1 MLPCDDLIGVINLP
15 LNLLDL
21 SQESGKLYTCLIG
34 HDSKD
39 EKVTK
44 DTARMNLKISAQSA
58 EIFNLKLEMVSICI
72 LKSKRFKK
80 ALAEYYFKD
89 LRWNLVKLL

>member
-1 MLPCDDLIGVINLP
+1 MLKLYDKDLGMLPCDDLMGLINLP

-72 LKSKRFKK
+72 LICSQLF
-80 ALAEYYFKD
+80 A
-89 LRWNLVKLL
+89 